1 MTTISRDMVEYFM
14 EVFMDDSFVF
24 GESFDYY
31 LANLDLILAN
41 CEETNLVL
49 NWEKYQ
55 FMVKE

>member
-1 MTTISRDMVEYFM
+1 MTTISRDMVEDFM

-49 NWEKYQ
+49 NWEKY
-55 FMVKE
+55 